1 MMLAILI
8 FILLHVIYVCEW
20 ISPILFIVFMIL
32 KLTAAISWSWI
43 CVFIPLLTIPIL
55 IMLHIGLMYLI
66 AYLNQI

>member
-8 FILLHVIYVCEW
+8 VILLHVIYVCEW

-32 KLTAAISWSWI
+32 KLTATISWSWV
-43 CVFIPLLTIPIL
+43 CVFIPLLAIPIL

>member
-1 MMLAILI
+1 MMLTILI

-55 IMLHIGLMYLI
+55 SMLHIGLIYLI

>member
-55 IMLHIGLMYLI
+55 IMLHIGLIYLI

>member
-32 KLTAAISWSWI
+32 KLTAAISWSWV
-43 CVFIPLLTIPIL
+43 CVFIPLIAIPIL

>member
-1 MMLAILI
+1 MLAIFI
-8 FILLHVIYVCEW
+8 FILLYVIHVCEW

-32 KLTAAISWSWI
+32 KLTAVISCSWI
-43 CVFIPLLTIPIL
+43 CVFIPLMAIPIL

>member
-1 MMLAILI
+1 MMLTILI

-20 ISPILFIVFMIL
+20 ISPILSIVFMIL

-43 CVFIPLLTIPIL
+43 CVFIPLLTMPIL
-55 IMLHIGLMYLI
+55 IMLHIGLIYLI